1 MSGDDD
7 RAPID
12 EGEWS
17 RLAQAALDGE
27 LSSDDA
33 ARFSAEIA
41 SNAAYAAD
49 FARLAMLH
57 DALEREMNAAV
68 EGRTIARR
76 TRTVARIRRFAAI
89 AAAIVLTAG
98 LAWIAFRTTPEASA
112 AEVVARLVAAAR
124 SGDRTYFVRA
134 IDDARK
140 PARAAERQRGARPQL
155 KPTPSIDGAILHVRE
170 PNLYVLARID
180 EAGAETLTGC
190 DGSRAWIVPA
200 TGPVR
205 VSADPKRFSGA
216 LPGSQQGIV
225 FVDPYVDLA
234 ELARSYELRLVAAA
248 APSDLARIE
257 GTRRSDARGGP
268 KRIEISYEESGALI
282 RTIRLENLPQ
292 ARGGPRTVEFE
303 LIDDARLGEGFF
315 LHTSHH
321 DASRVVI
328 EEN

>member
-1 MSGDDD
+1 MNGHAPVDD
-7 RAPID
+7 
-12 EGEWS
+12 GEWS
-17 RLAQAALDGE
+17 RLEHAALDGE
-27 LSSDDA
+27 LSPEDAVRFSHEIASDA
-33 ARFSAEIA
+33 AR
-41 SNAAYAAD
+41 AAD
-49 FARLAMLH
+49 FACLAMLH
-57 DALEREMNAAV
+57 DALERELNAAV

-76 TRTVARIRRFAAI
+76 TRSAARFRRFAAV
-89 AAAIVLTAG
+89 AAALALATG
-98 LAWIAFRTTPEASA
+98 LGWIALRTTPEASA
-112 AEVVARLVAAAR
+112 SEVVARLVAAAR
-124 SGDRTYFVRA
+124 SGDRTYFVRS
-134 IDDARK
+134 IDDTRK
-140 PARAAERQRGARPQL
+140 PARTAERQRGARPQP
-155 KPTPSIDGAILHVRE
+155 KPTPSIDGAILYVRE
-170 PNLYVLARID
+170 PNLYVLARVD
-180 EAGAETLTGC
+180 ETGAETLTGC

-200 TGPVR
+200 KGPVR

-225 FVDPYVDLA
+225 FVDPHVDLA
-234 ELARSYELRLVAAA
+234 ELARSYELRLVPAA
-248 APSDLARIE
+248 APDDLARIE

-268 KRIEISYEESGALI
+268 KRIEISYEESSALI